1 MVELKKY
8 PAHSPDGKKLELT
21 IASGPV
27 IIEGEKVLL
36 SKHDDP
42 FWKFPGGTLNS
53 SLTIQENAIAEA
65 KQELNVD
72 IKLHGEPFVIEF
84 LRGNEYVILFHFL
97 GEIIKGTP
105 TKGKG
110 IDEVRWFDID
120 DLPSDCAPNVKLAV
134 EHFRS

>member
-1 MVELKKY
+1 MVELKDYAAK
-8 PAHSPDGKKLELT
+8 SPEGKVLKLT

-53 SLTIQENAIAEA
+53 DLTIEENAVKEA

-84 LRGNEYVILFHFL
+84 LRENEYVVLFHFK
-97 GEIIKGTP
+97 GEVVKGTP
-105 TKGKG
+105 TKGKE

-120 DLPSDCAPNVKLAV
+120 DLPNDCAPNVKLAV
-134 EHFRS
+134 EHFRA